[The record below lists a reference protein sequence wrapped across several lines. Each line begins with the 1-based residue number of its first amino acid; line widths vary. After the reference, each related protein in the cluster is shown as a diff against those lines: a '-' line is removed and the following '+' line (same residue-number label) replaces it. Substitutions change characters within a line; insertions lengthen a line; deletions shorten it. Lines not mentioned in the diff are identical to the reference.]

1 MSLSNAMQSSVSGLG
16 TASAAIS
23 VIGDNIANVSTPG
36 FKERRAEFSDAL
48 GRAISTSGGFAQT
61 GSGSRVA
68 NVSQIFSQ
76 GGLESTSRETDLAI
90 EGQGFFILDDDQ
102 GRVYSRAGQF
112 SFDNLGNLVDPF
124 GRHVQGFELDPATEL
139 PTGQLSDV
147 RIDTSVSAPQ
157 QTRMIDVS
165 LNLDADVALV
175 GPFDPANAIA
185 TSNFVTKVSVFDSLG
200 SEHETSLF
208 FTRTGENAW
217 EWNAGL
223 SPAVEGDP
231 YDVQG
236 TGALAFNA
244 FGTLTSGG
252 SSTSAFDFGAGA
264 QPGQNIELNFGPT
277 GLLGSA
283 STTTQ
288 FADTPS
294 VVNAQSQDGYGAGT
308 LQSLAIGSEGFLSA
322 SFSNGVTRPIS
333 QVALAT
339 FSAVEGLD
347 AVGNNAF
354 AETRDSGQP
363 LVGEANSGQFGS
375 IRSNSVEQSN
385 VDLAAQFIR
394 LIMNQRAFQANTR
407 TVSTTNELMAN
418 LVQLG
423 Q

>member
-1 MSLSNAMQSSVSGLG
+1 MGPIAHSLAFL
-16 TASAAIS
+16 
-23 VIGDNIANVSTPG
+23 
-36 FKERRAEFSDAL
+36 
-48 GRAISTSGGFAQT
+48 
-61 GSGSRVA
+61 
-68 NVSQIFSQ
+68 
-76 GGLESTSRETDLAI
+76 LA
-90 EGQGFFILDDDQ
+90 
-102 GRVYSRAGQF
+102 
-112 SFDNLGNLVDPF
+112 
-124 GRHVQGFELDPATEL
+124 
-139 PTGQLSDV
+139 
-147 RIDTSVSAPQ
+147 
-157 QTRMIDVS
+157 
-165 LNLDADVALV
+165 
-175 GPFDPANAIA
+175 
-185 TSNFVTKVSVFDSLG
+185 
-200 SEHETSLF
+200 
-208 FTRTGENAW
+208 
-217 EWNAGL
+217 AGL

-231 YDVQG
+231 YDVQV

>member
-1 MSLSNAMQSSVSGLG
+1 MQSSVSGLG
-16 TASAAIS
+16 SASTAIS

-36 FKERRAEFSDAL
+36 FKERRAEFSDVL
-48 GRAISTSGGFAQT
+48 GRAISTSGGFART

-76 GGLESTSRETDLAI
+76 GSMESTSRETDLSI
-90 EGQGFFILDDDQ
+90 EGPGFFILDGDQ

-112 SFDNLGNLVDPF
+112 NFDNLGNLVDPF
-124 GRHVQGFELDPATEL
+124 GRFVQGFEIDASTEL

-165 LNLDADVALV
+165 LNLNADVDLV

-185 TSNFVTKVSVFDSLG
+185 TSNFVTKVAAYDSLG

-208 FTRTGENAW
+208 FTRTGDNAW

-223 SPAVEGDP
+223 APTTSGGP
-231 YDVQG
+231 YSIQG
-236 TGALAFNA
+236 TGALTFNA
-244 FGTLTSGG
+244 FGTLASGATS
-252 SSTSAFDFGAGA
+252 SATFDFGGGA
-264 QPGQNIELNFGPT
+264 QPGQGIEINFGPT
-277 GLLGSA
+277 GLLGSGN
-283 STTTQ
+283 TTTQ

-294 VVNAQSQDGYGAGT
+294 AINAQSQDGYGAGT
-308 LQSLAIGSEGFLSA
+308 LQSLSIGSEGFLTA

-333 QVALAT
+333 QVALAN
-339 FSAVEGLD
+339 FAAVEGLD

-354 AETRDSGQP
+354 AESRDSGQP
-363 LVGEANSGQFGS
+363 LIGEPNSGQFGA
-375 IRSNSVEQSN
+375 IRSNSIEQSN